1 MATKTPNI
9 LQRYPLAAYFVLAYA
24 ITWGG
29 SIVYYLSTPAGGRA
43 LPAFLLLPAAI
54 VWYYGPA
61 LSALLV
67 TRANEG
73 PGSIRRL
80 LGGLL
85 KWRVGWRWY
94 AFIVVYP
101 LALHLLVVGLD
112 WLMGGPAPVFFEASG
127 VPEGNPLLILLGL
140 ALLQFF
146 QRGIGEE
153 TGWRA
158 FALPRLQSR
167 WNPFTASLVLG
178 VLWAGWHF
186 HPANFPMLIS
196 EMGVY
201 VFLNIVAAT
210 VIFTWVFNNTG
221 GSLLAAALFHT
232 TLNVSDWVVPLGVFG
247 GSPRSTQIQ
256 VVVLWLLVGALLLRY
271 GLNLG
276 ARKPQPAG

>member
-158 FALPRLQSR
+158 FALPSLQSAPAAQECAPIHAR
-167 WNPFTASLVLG
+167 QQQAARCRPVLAPRAMPLQAPARPFC
-178 VLWAGWHF
+178 F
-186 HPANFPMLIS
+186 CR
-196 EMGVY
+196 
-201 VFLNIVAAT
+201 
-210 VIFTWVFNNTG
+210 
-221 GSLLAAALFHT
+221 
-232 TLNVSDWVVPLGVFG
+232 VVGC
-247 GSPRSTQIQ
+247 SQQ
-256 VVVLWLLVGALLLRY
+256 
-271 GLNLG
+271 
-276 ARKPQPAG
+276 ARP